1 MAPNIQ
7 LKTYNFDVIN
17 RDQALLLANRPSNSF
32 PPDLRLMALLNSYPK
47 QITVTTFHSK
57 QTGILQYGYWTVSRI
72 RLQTV
77 TTSAHG
83 VCFAAE
89 FLKAGAQ
96 ELCLSGK
103 RTLHWS
109 EDMKA
114 VIKALERAS
123 VLIQD
128 IKTSHVSS
136 TALSRTAVVWHRL
149 VPAHVE

>member
-1 MAPNIQ
+1 MWVLDSQ
-7 LKTYNFDVIN
+7 SY
-17 RDQALLLANRPSNSF
+17 PSSESDN
-32 PPDLRLMALLNSYPK
+32 LRLQS
-47 QITVTTFHSK
+47 
-57 QTGILQYGYWTVSRI
+57 
-72 RLQTV
+72 
-77 TTSAHG
+77 
-83 VCFAAE
+83 CFAAE

-114 VIKALERAS
+114 VIKAPERAS